1 MTDPYRTQRASW
13 LQDIAASAREL
24 GEDARTGTPEALGS
38 PVAIRGAAARTERA
52 PLWHGTAFLVEAL
65 VLLAFLTAALA
76 VFAQLFAS
84 ARTEAARGAELSEA
98 VAIAQNAAER
108 FAAAADP
115 AALDGATTATGPQT
129 GNAYHLVIDV
139 EPTEQAAGT
148 LWTATIYVDR
158 TPAAASGAAGGQDE
172 STAADSQAAASTA
185 SPAAASGQDGSG
197 RTSDQ
202 AAAST
207 ASPSNAAAQT
217 ESLTIYTLTTARY
230 IPEGEVA

>member
-38 PVAIRGAAARTERA
+38 PVATRGAAAHTERA

-129 GNAYHLVIDV
+129 GNAYYLVIDV

-158 TPAAASGAAGGQDE
+158 TPAASGAAGGQDR
-172 STAADSQAAASTA
+172 STAADSQAAASTV
-185 SPAAASGQDGSG
+185 SPAAGGQDGSG
-197 RTSDQ
+197 SASDQ
-202 AAAST
+202 DVAGAP
-207 ASPSNAAAQT
+207 SPSNAAAQT

-230 IPEGEVA
+230 VPEGEVA

>member
-1 MTDPYRTQRASW
+1 M
-13 LQDIAASAREL
+13 
-24 GEDARTGTPEALGS
+24 
-38 PVAIRGAAARTERA
+38 
-52 PLWHGTAFLVEAL
+52 
-65 VLLAFLTAALA
+65 LLAFLTAALA

-115 AALDGATTATGPQT
+115 TALDGATTATGPQM
-129 GNAYHLVIDV
+129 GNAYYLVIDV
-139 EPTEQAAGT
+139 EPVEQAAGT

-172 STAADSQAAASTA
+172 STTAGGQAAASTV
-185 SPAAASGQDGSG
+185 SPAAGGQDGSG
-197 RTSDQ
+197 SAGGQ

-230 IPEGEVA
+230 VPEGEVA